1 MEHRSEGALSRIE
14 GGLAGALVT
23 GLSAVLVLIMLRAL
37 GGVTMP
43 VSMMLLIIALAA
55 LLGGVIQKL
64 VVGTAATAVES
75 TLVADGKTTAYVPT
89 FSHIEALEIRGD
101 LAGAEQAWQEACREH
116 PGNALV
122 LVKAADFHLRLR
134 NDPAAALQR
143 YRQVR
148 DLAVASPDLV
158 RYASQKIIDLHLGPL
173 ADEGRALVELRRMID
188 RFPGT
193 REAED
198 ARAVLA
204 RLKHERA
211 QGP

>member
-1 MEHRSEGALSRIE
+1 MKHRSEGNLSRIE
-14 GGLAGALVT
+14 GGLAGAVVT
-23 GLSAVLVLIMLRAL
+23 GLAAVLVLIMLRGL
-37 GGVTMP
+37 GGLSLP
-43 VSMMLLIIALAA
+43 LSMMLLIIAGAA
-55 LLGGVIQKL
+55 LLGGGIQRL

-75 TLVADGKTTAYVPT
+75 TLVADGATTPYAPT

-101 LAGAEQAWQEACREH
+101 LAGAERAWEEACREH
-116 PGNALV
+116 PGNAVV

-134 NDPAAALQR
+134 NDPVAALQR
-143 YRQVR
+143 FRQVR
-148 DLAVASPDLV
+148 DLTAASPDLV

-204 RLKHERA
+204 RLKQERA
-211 QGP
+211 QGA